1 MPSCPAGGGKRG
13 GESRRGCGVEGGHWA
28 DTSHGLK
35 GEEAGFKKSGRAKG
49 RELVGGK
56 WGATNPTDQ
65 RATAKRSLRRAVQAA
80 WPPGTG
86 KGGRGW
92 GWGRH
97 PAAQRTCGMPRAG
110 HKGRWSG
117 GEARGHGGAEGGSRA
132 GAADACGGRT
142 QKPRNCLRRQRAEST
157 EHPRV
162 FNALPGG
169 AASVRVRAGRRA
181 WVRG

>member
-65 RATAKRSLRRAVQAA
+65 RATAKRSLRRARPRGRQGPERGGGDGDGAVTRRPSGPVAC
-80 WPPGTG
+80 PGLGTRD
-86 KGGRGW
+86 GGRGAKR
-92 GWGRH
+92 GDMGE
-97 PAAQRTCGMPRAG
+97 QR
-110 HKGRWSG
+110 
-117 GEARGHGGAEGGSRA
+117 E

-142 QKPRNCLRRQRAEST
+142 QKPRNILRRQRAEST

>member
-65 RATAKRSLRRAVQAA
+65 RATAKRSLRRGASSTQKNIKDLSGNH
-80 WPPGTG
+80 WPPGRVGDRREKEAIALASPGGPADLWHAPGWAQGTVV
-86 KGGRGW
+86 GGRSAGTW
-92 GWGRH
+92 GSRGRGQPMH
-97 PAAQRTCGMPRAG
+97 
-110 HKGRWSG
+110 
-117 GEARGHGGAEGGSRA
+117 AEGAHKSHGTFY
-132 GAADACGGRT
+132 GG
-142 QKPRNCLRRQRAEST
+142 NGQRARNIRGSST
-157 EHPRV
+157 RCQGERRV
-162 FNALPGG
+162 LG
-169 AASVRVRAGRRA
+169 
-181 WVRG
+181 

>member
-65 RATAKRSLRRAVQAA
+65 RATAKRSLRRGAA
-80 WPPGTG
+80 RDR
-86 KGGRGW
+86 KGGEGMGMGPSPGGPADLWHAPGWAQGTVVGGRSAGTWGSRG
-92 GWGRH
+92 
-97 PAAQRTCGMPRAG
+97 
-110 HKGRWSG
+110 
-117 GEARGHGGAEGGSRA
+117 RGQPMHAEGAHKSHGTFY
-132 GAADACGGRT
+132 GG
-142 QKPRNCLRRQRAEST
+142 NGQRARNIRGSST
-157 EHPRV
+157 RCQGERRV
-162 FNALPGG
+162 LG
-169 AASVRVRAGRRA
+169 
-181 WVRG
+181 